1 MLGRGA
7 KGSSALVERES
18 SPAPAR
24 AMPKYSV
31 DNRHRELYREANK
44 DTLMDQ
50 DVRLSERGLRVLR
63 FMIEQPRA
71 SRSGAEIAKAT
82 KIGSGTLYPLLARLE
97 AAGWFTSQWEDV
109 DPHDAG
115 RPRRRLYKLTGV
127 GQRRAREA
135 LSGLQL
141 GTGAPVW
148 AT

>member
-1 MLGRGA
+1 
-7 KGSSALVERES
+7 
-18 SPAPAR
+18 
-24 AMPKYSV
+24 MPTR
-31 DNRHRELYREANK
+31 DLH
-44 DTLMDQ
+44 MDH

-63 FMIEQPRA
+63 FMIEQPRT

-82 KIGSGTLYPLLARLE
+82 KVGSGTLYPLLARLE
-97 AAGWFTSQWEDV
+97 ATGWFTSQWEDV
-109 DPHDAG
+109 DPHEAG

-141 GTGAPVW
+141 GTGVPAW

>member
-1 MLGRGA
+1 MWKR
-7 KGSSALVERES
+7 
-18 SPAPAR
+18 
-24 AMPKYSV
+24 Y
-31 DNRHRELYREANK
+31 Y
-44 DTLMDQ
+44 MDE

-63 FMIEQPRA
+63 YMIEQPKA

-82 KIGSGTLYPLLARLE
+82 KVGSGTLYPLLARLE

-109 DPHDAG
+109 DPREAG

-127 GQRRAREA
+127 GQRRAREV

-141 GTGAPVW
+141 GTGAAAW

>member
-1 MLGRGA
+1 
-7 KGSSALVERES
+7 
-18 SPAPAR
+18 
-24 AMPKYSV
+24 
-31 DNRHRELYREANK
+31 
-44 DTLMDQ
+44 MDE

-63 FMIEQPRA
+63 FMIEHPRA
-71 SRSGAEIAKAT
+71 SHSGAEIAKAT

-109 DPHDAG
+109 DPREVG

-141 GTGAPVW
+141 GTGVPAG